1 MSRELIDDLIVTG
14 ADVVDHAGLD
24 VLREQFL
31 VEGIECRLDGADLCE
46 DIDAV
51 AVLLDHLADAAD
63 LALNAPQAR
72 DKAFVLLAV
81 LVTVFMFDAAA
92 AGLFF
97 CTFRTCRSHVLVF
110 SHAHMKYTPNGIL
123 YYTIRGYLSSKKI
136 PARWRESDGVS
147 LCPSSG

>member
-1 MSRELIDDLIVTG
+1 MAG

-81 LVTVFMFDAAA
+81 LIAVFMLDAAA

-97 CTFRTCRSHVLVF
+97 CTFRTCCACHSHISCSFTCTHEIYPLTVF
-110 SHAHMKYTPNGIL
+110 
-123 YYTIRGYLSSKKI
+123 YTI
-136 PARWRESDGVS
+136 P
-147 LCPSSG
+147 